1 MQVCML
7 KGMLLRDEGRSGR
20 KRLLMET
27 DGAGARNV
35 APDSG
40 LAKIGI
46 GADGKSGNRGR
57 VDWANLAR

>member
-1 MQVCML
+1 
-7 KGMLLRDEGRSGR
+7 
-20 KRLLMET
+20 MEA

>member
-1 MQVCML
+1 ML

-20 KRLLMET
+20 KRLMEA

>member
-1 MQVCML
+1 
-7 KGMLLRDEGRSGR
+7 
-20 KRLLMET
+20 MEA
-27 DGAGARNV
+27 DGAGVRNV

-46 GADGKSGNRGR
+46 GPDDKSGSRGR